1 MVIYIYNIERIDN
14 IMTEKLFLTNPY
26 LREIDSRIVE
36 KIYKNG
42 KYYIKLNRTIFYPH
56 LSGGQPG
63 DKGTING
70 VKVLEV
76 YEDNMDIIHVT
87 KDNIHSD
94 KVILNID
101 WENRLDNMQ
110 QHTGQH
116 LLSAAFYKLYNGET
130 IGFHIGED
138 YVYIDVTLPE
148 LTEEEAQKVE
158 IYANRIVFSNFD
170 IKSYYIEK
178 QDIDKIPV
186 RKQPSVNSHIR
197 IVEID
202 NIDFSPCGGTHLRQT
217 GEIGLIKIRKWEK
230 YKGNIRL
237 EFVCGNRALADYTW
251 KNKAIND
258 ISLLLSSKDK
268 DIYGKVKTLLDQKID
283 LEKENRSL
291 KEEIVKYEG
300 KELLRNSFKVNN
312 KSFISKVYADKD
324 LKEINAISTFLNNVS
339 SSIHIFGSNKDYKG
353 QFLVSVPKDL
363 DVNLKNILKDLSNE
377 FSVKGGGSN
386 NTVQGGCNKEDLEKL
401 LTRFFEMIKD
411 NLRAG

>member
-1 MVIYIYNIERIDN
+1 
-14 IMTEKLFLTNPY
+14 MTEKLYLNNPY
-26 LREIDSRIVE
+26 LREIDARIVE
-36 KIYKNG
+36 KTYKNG

-70 VKVLEV
+70 VEVLEV
-76 YEDNMDIIHVT
+76 YEDNMDIVHVT
-87 KDNIHSD
+87 RDNIHSD
-94 KVILNID
+94 KVMLNID
-101 WENRLDNMQ
+101 WDNRLDNMQ
-110 QHTGQH
+110 QHSGQH

-130 IGFHIGED
+130 VGFHIGED

-148 LTEEEAQKVE
+148 LTEEEAKKVE
-158 IYANRIVFSNFD
+158 IYANRIIFSNFD

-178 QDIDKIPV
+178 KDIDKIPV
-186 RKQPSVNSHIR
+186 RKQPSVSSHIR

-237 EFVCGNRALADYTW
+237 EFVCGNRALADYSW
-251 KNKAIND
+251 KNKAVND

-268 DIYGKVKTLLDQKID
+268 DIYNKVKTLLDQKIA

-300 KELLRNSFKVNN
+300 KELLRSAFKVKN
-312 KSFISKVYADKD
+312 KPFISKIFTDKD
-324 LKEINAISTFLNNVS
+324 LKEINAISAFLNNVS
-339 SSIHIFGSNKDYKG
+339 SSIHILGSNKDNKG
-353 QFLVSVPKDL
+353 QFLVSVPKDI
-363 DVNLKNILKDLSNE
+363 DINLKDILKEVSNE
-377 FSVKGGGSN
+377 FDLKGGGN
-386 NTVQGGCNKEDLEKL
+386 ANTVQGGCKIGDLEEVLKK
-401 LTRFFEMIKD
+401 FYEMIKEEL
-411 NLRAG
+411 N

>member
-1 MVIYIYNIERIDN
+1 MVIYIYNIERIDS
-14 IMTEKLFLTNPY
+14 IMTEKIYLNNPY
-26 LREIDSRIVE
+26 LREIDARIVE

-76 YEDNMDIIHVT
+76 YEEDMDIIHVT
-87 KDNIHSD
+87 KDNIYSD
-94 KVILNID
+94 KAILNID

-148 LTEEEAQKVE
+148 LTQEDAEKVE
-158 IYANRIVFSNFD
+158 IYANRIIYSNFD
-170 IKSYYIEK
+170 IKSYFIEK
-178 QDIDKIPV
+178 KDISKIPV
-186 RKQPSVNSHIR
+186 RKEPSVNSNIR

-217 GEIGLIKIRKWEK
+217 GEIGMIKIRKWEK

-237 EFVCGNRALADYTW
+237 EFVCGNRALSDYTW
-251 KNKAIND
+251 KNNAIND

-268 DIYGKVKTLLDQKID
+268 DIFNKVKTLLDQKIE

-291 KEEIVKYEG
+291 KEEMVKYEG
-300 KELLRNSFKVNN
+300 KELLRNAFKIKN
-312 KSFISKVYADKD
+312 KSFISKIFTDKD
-324 LKEINAISTFLNNVS
+324 LKEINAISSFLNNIS
-339 SSIHIFGSNKDYKG
+339 SSVLIFGSNKNNKG
-353 QFLVSVPKDL
+353 QFLVSVPKDI
-363 DVNLKNILKDLSNE
+363 DINLKNILKDLSNE
-377 FSVKGGGSN
+377 FEVKGGGSP
-386 NTVQGGCNKEDLEKL
+386 NTVQGGCNLEDLENL
-401 LTRFFEMIKD
+401 LKGFFEAIKD
-411 NLRAG
+411 K

>member
-1 MVIYIYNIERIDN
+1 MVRYIYNIERIDN
-14 IMTEKLFLTNPY
+14 AMTEKLYLNNPY
-26 LREIDSRIVE
+26 LREIDARIVE
-36 KIYKNG
+36 KTYKNG

-70 VKVLEV
+70 VEVLEV
-76 YEDNMDIIHVT
+76 YEDNMDIVHVT
-87 KDNIHSD
+87 RDNIHSD
-94 KVILNID
+94 KVMLNID
-101 WENRLDNMQ
+101 WDNRLDNMQ
-110 QHTGQH
+110 QHSGQH

-130 IGFHIGED
+130 VGFHIGED

-148 LTEEEAQKVE
+148 LTEEEAKKVE
-158 IYANRIVFSNFD
+158 IYANRIIFSNFD

-178 QDIDKIPV
+178 KDIDKIPV
-186 RKQPSVNSHIR
+186 RKQPSVSSHIR

-237 EFVCGNRALADYTW
+237 EFVCGNRALADYSW
-251 KNKAIND
+251 KNKAVND

-268 DIYGKVKTLLDQKID
+268 DIYNKVKTLLDQKIA

-300 KELLRNSFKVNN
+300 KELLRSAFKVKN
-312 KSFISKVYADKD
+312 KPFISKIFTDKD
-324 LKEINAISTFLNNVS
+324 LKEINAISAFLNNVS
-339 SSIHIFGSNKDYKG
+339 SSIHILGSNKDNKG
-353 QFLVSVPKDL
+353 QFLVSVPKDI
-363 DVNLKNILKDLSNE
+363 DINLKDILKEVSNE
-377 FSVKGGGSN
+377 FDLKGGGN
-386 NTVQGGCNKEDLEKL
+386 ANTVQGGCKIGDLEEVLKK
-401 LTRFFEMIKD
+401 FYEMIKEEL
-411 NLRAG
+411 N